1 MYLVNFTRRRQNYL
15 STRIAEKSYNSAHFH
30 LRTHTLVSSQ
40 TQVIKHFRFL
50 YFEKADIV
58 IAVPHWSN
66 FTMDLENRLSG
77 HWPDPLFLW
86 NLSCLNL
93 IKELYISFTSN
104 IKHNESFPK
113 SSKVD
118 IIRLEMWSD
127 HFPPDIL
134 RRRRIHKRLNLLTKY
149 RDLGKKHFQLDF
161 LVKGKHINVIY
172 ITSWYWSTI
181 ILYINNYIW
190 WYDLK
195 KQKK

>member
-1 MYLVNFTRRRQNYL
+1 MSKFLTKAILQWILRTDYLEAGQTPSFYET
-15 STRIAEKSYNSAHFH
+15 FH
-30 LRTHTLVSSQ
+30 LWIL
-40 TQVIKHFRFL
+40 
-50 YFEKADIV
+50 
-58 IAVPHWSN
+58 SN
-66 FTMDLENRLSG
+66 SYG
-77 HWPDPLFLW
+77 
-86 NLSCLNL
+86 
-93 IKELYISFTSN
+93 

>member
-1 MYLVNFTRRRQNYL
+1 M
-15 STRIAEKSYNSAHFH
+15 SKFH
-30 LRTHTLVSSQ
+30 T
-40 TQVIKHFRFL
+40 F
-50 YFEKADIV
+50 
-58 IAVPHWSN
+58 SN

-77 HWPDPLFLW
+77 DWTVPLFLW
-86 NLSCLNL
+86 NLSSLNL

-134 RRRRIHKRLNLLTKY
+134 RWRRIHKRLNLLTKY
-149 RDLGKKHFQLDF
+149 RDLGKKHFQ
-161 LVKGKHINVIY
+161 GKHINVIY

>member
-1 MYLVNFTRRRQNYL
+1 MYLVNIITRRQNYL
-15 STRIAEKSYNSAHFH
+15 WIRIAEQSHNSAHFH
-30 LRTHTLVSSQ
+30 LNPHVGSSQ
-40 TQVIKHFRFL
+40 IQVIKHFRFL

-86 NLSCLNL
+86 NLSSLNL

-149 RDLGKKHFQLDF
+149 RDLGKNTF
-161 LVKGKHINVIY
+161 N
-172 ITSWYWSTI
+172 
-181 ILYINNYIW
+181 
-190 WYDLK
+190 
-195 KQKK
+195 